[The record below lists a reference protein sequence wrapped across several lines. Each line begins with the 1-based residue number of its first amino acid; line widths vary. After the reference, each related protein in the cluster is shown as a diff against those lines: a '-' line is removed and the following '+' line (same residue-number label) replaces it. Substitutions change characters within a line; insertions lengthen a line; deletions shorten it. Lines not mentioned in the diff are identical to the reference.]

1 MKKDIESLTSNVES
15 HIEKFFAMHDGEDP
29 GSGLYQRVI
38 GEIEKI
44 LIVKTLT
51 HVGGIQNKA
60 AKILGINR
68 NTLRKKVKEHGLDK

>member
-15 HIEKFFAMHDGEDP
+15 HIEKFFKMHDGANP